1 MHTSSDPA
9 PAGPGHRVRVLLPA
23 DLHAR
28 PAGRL
33 ASTAGRFE
41 GVTARVE
48 HRGRTTGA
56 TSVLALMALGAR
68 AGDPVDLIVEGP
80 GAEEAAT
87 ALAQILAEA
96 E

>member
-1 MHTSSDPA
+1 
-9 PAGPGHRVRVLLPA
+9 VLPA

-33 ASTAGRFE
+33 ATTVGRLK
-41 GVTARVE
+41 GVTARLE
-48 HRGRTTGA
+48 HRGRSAGA
-56 TSVLALMALGAR
+56 ASVLALMALGAR
-68 AGDPVDLIVEGP
+68 AGDAVDLIVEGP

-87 ALAQILAEA
+87 ALARVLAEA